1 MKETPNLRT
10 EENERRKIRR
20 EKRKEEKKEIPT
32 PKGSE
37 DCPNWSAAAF
47 CFRRR
52 RKRIRA
58 KR

>member
-37 DCPNWSAAAF
+37 DRPNWSAAAF
-47 CFRRR
+47 CFRR
-52 RKRIRA
+52 KRIRA